1 MAASE
6 SKSPTETPAAP
17 AATPRPYQEAAA
29 QVRVRP
35 LYDPV
40 EVARKYLDEME
51 REGRLHHRQAS
62 RR

>member
-1 MAASE
+1 MATQAP
-6 SKSPTETPAAP
+6 SPTPEKPAVI
-17 AATPRPYQEAAA
+17 PRPYADADA

-51 REGRLHHRQAS
+51 KSGRLHHRNRKS
-62 RR
+62 